1 MNDIN
6 ALRQQVKAL
15 AANPDAD
22 ALERIEALEQLV
34 AALEKPIDNDSIT
47 IEWHIDDV
55 HMVRPD
61 LTDEQAQ
68 EVLFAA
74 KRYHDA
80 EQGINWGVLEAH
92 ADFIFGK
99 EGE

>member
-1 MNDIN
+1 MNDKTTDD
-6 ALRQQVKAL
+6 R
-15 AANPDAD
+15 
-22 ALERIEALEQLV
+22 
-34 AALEKPIDNDSIT
+34 DSIT

-55 HMVRPD
+55 QEVRPD
-61 LTDEQAQ
+61 LTDEQAR

-80 EQGINWGVLEAH
+80 EQGINWDVLKAH